1 MYGRVLHSTPPL
13 HGGAITRIEPGITS
27 IDGYFKPSFGST
39 LDDDY
44 VLLSAYK
51 RAMLKKYGSD
61 KWQELQEKAE
71 TAQKRLTAIENRLQ
85 RGSSDAEK
93 VAGLRLWRRS
103 VAALKPEVLDIITM
117 KGRLGE
123 AGYEDLEPQW
133 DITQQMITP
142 GSQGRSTRERPSQ
155 TKTAVKAP
163 SSSDSRQTRQN
174 H

>member
-27 IDGYFKPSFGST
+27 TDGYFKPSFGST

-93 VAGLRLWRRS
+93 VVLSFALTSRSGGLGYVLVQLKSKTARRLAFLQS
-103 VAALKPEVLDIITM
+103 CSLAVLDFSHAKYARGGLALHM
-117 KGRLGE
+117 
-123 AGYEDLEPQW
+123 
-133 DITQQMITP
+133 
-142 GSQGRSTRERPSQ
+142 
-155 TKTAVKAP
+155 
-163 SSSDSRQTRQN
+163 
-174 H
+174 

>member
-1 MYGRVLHSTPPL
+1 M
-13 HGGAITRIEPGITS
+13 
-27 IDGYFKPSFGST
+27 
-39 LDDDY
+39 
-44 VLLSAYK
+44 
-51 RAMLKKYGSD
+51 KKYGSD

-71 TAQKRLTAIENRLQ
+71 RTQKRLSAIENRLQ

-142 GSQGRSTRERPSQ
+142 SSQGRSTRERPSK
-155 TKTAVKAP
+155 TKTAVKTP
-163 SSSDSRQTRQN
+163 ISSSCLHDASMHDSSAIIEHRSACAVVVVYGE
-174 H
+174 